1 MTPLLG
7 KVLHDFTTW
16 GYFTQAVFGLVVLA
30 SLRLWWY
37 FATRKL
43 PTTEEWRRI
52 ADGITGLDRAGLSE
66 WKLSAPTRQA
76 LSVVV
81 TERAGIGRR
90 RESSHALDVLE
101 SAFHHSVRMQRAFSG
116 LAVMLGLL
124 STVFF
129 FSNVISSLEGLYS
142 SPSALDGRMDWSQFG
157 HTLTPLKWVYLVNT
171 FCIALAIIFLLG
183 SLGIG
188 RRGRDTLHQASEAL
202 ARFQDDAGDHF
213 DPRLKAAID
222 SLLDGQDR
230 RTEELLSRHLRG
242 VTDIVTEVRNL
253 SGGIERV
260 VEDLTKQAKSG
271 PDVVLGPVRQVQATL
286 EALLQRLDEG
296 FTALAQPFT
305 AGIPAMRELS
315 ASAESLKEA
324 SMRLEKSD
332 VLTAVG
338 ALQDTAVE
346 LRKTANALSTSVET
360 SLIRYGEN
368 ASKAVE
374 IGLSRGVQD
383 SVVGLRNAI
392 TDGTADSHRTLALS
406 LDRLQANI
414 ESFTKALQDDK
425 DSLPSRVGQGV
436 AVALGPDYRSLL
448 QSVQMLSDSAREATA
463 TGTRIQHAAEELT
476 KKLEV
481 LQKKADPPRRRS
493 WFPRN

>member
-1 MTPLLG
+1 M
-7 KVLHDFTTW
+7 
-16 GYFTQAVFGLVVLA
+16 
-30 SLRLWWY
+30 
-37 FATRKL
+37 
-43 PTTEEWRRI
+43 
-52 ADGITGLDRAGLSE
+52 
-66 WKLSAPTRQA
+66 
-76 LSVVV
+76 
-81 TERAGIGRR
+81 
-90 RESSHALDVLE
+90 
-101 SAFHHSVRMQRAFSG
+101 
-116 LAVMLGLL
+116 
-124 STVFF
+124 
-129 FSNVISSLEGLYS
+129 
-142 SPSALDGRMDWSQFG
+142 
-157 HTLTPLKWVYLVNT
+157 
-171 FCIALAIIFLLG
+171 
-183 SLGIG
+183 
-188 RRGRDTLHQASEAL
+188 
-202 ARFQDDAGDHF
+202 
-213 DPRLKAAID
+213 
-222 SLLDGQDR
+222 
-230 RTEELLSRHLRG
+230 
-242 VTDIVTEVRNL
+242 
-253 SGGIERV
+253 
-260 VEDLTKQAKSG
+260 
-271 PDVVLGPVRQVQATL
+271 LGPVRQVQATL